1 MFFLFWFL
9 DHSQLHTVVWQR
21 ELRWGPSEQ
30 SGHQHIGQWERVV
43 RLAHGKTPA
52 VQNVWVH
59 MWPRVTACAS
69 FFQDKTPRRTVISK
83 RGLLTW
89 SSEDM
94 DSLTEDIE
102 QASTPKKKRLCRM
115 NSQDGMTS
123 ENGDGQER
131 TRSLGFFWS
140 RLDPQ

>member
-1 MFFLFWFL
+1 
-9 DHSQLHTVVWQR
+9 
-21 ELRWGPSEQ
+21 
-30 SGHQHIGQWERVV
+30 
-43 RLAHGKTPA
+43 
-52 VQNVWVH
+52 
-59 MWPRVTACAS
+59 
-69 FFQDKTPRRTVISK
+69 
-83 RGLLTW
+83 
-89 SSEDM
+89 M

-123 ENGDGQER
+123 ENGDGQEQ